1 MTRPS
6 ISHSS
11 TARTIRRN
19 PSGSRR
25 AARRLGSD
33 PDPTTCSGGHAEIA
47 SRVDHHLLIPAGD
60 PTTPLEVRQE
70 WTSIRPCNLS
80 LRQFVAL
87 GKCQTLWPLVA
98 VRKSG
103 CRSEVMVRSGWE
115 EVYAGQYRRLVALV
129 TAVAGSRPEAEEA
142 VQEAFVRALG
152 LTGRR
157 AVVDD
162 PEAWLYRVA
171 VNVIRSRWR
180 RLLIGRRIAAKAG
193 AASETTPSKDADT
206 DARLALLDALRRLP
220 YEQREALALHYLA
233 DLPIEAI
240 AVRLGS
246 PVGTVKARL
255 ARGRQAL
262 GRLLADDAVK
272 EGERSA

>member
-1 MTRPS
+1 
-6 ISHSS
+6 
-11 TARTIRRN
+11 
-19 PSGSRR
+19 
-25 AARRLGSD
+25 
-33 PDPTTCSGGHAEIA
+33 
-47 SRVDHHLLIPAGD
+47 
-60 PTTPLEVRQE
+60 
-70 WTSIRPCNLS
+70 
-80 LRQFVAL
+80 
-87 GKCQTLWPLVA
+87 
-98 VRKSG
+98 
-103 CRSEVMVRSGWE
+103 VRSGWE